1 MKEHGKTNA
10 GILQFKT
17 LRIKIFSFFVRKKK
31 KLIQSNLNNAYC
43 LLVLELT
50 ILDKHPLC
58 ALVNCHTPF

>member
-31 KLIQSNLNNAYC
+31 KTYP
-43 LLVLELT
+43 E
-50 ILDKHPLC
+50 
-58 ALVNCHTPF
+58 